1 MPERPVRRRLVRMLG
16 SLPLI
21 ADFARRLEIR
31 KTIEKECPSR
41 GNAHLTHAQVALTIL
56 ANRLTQPKAMYHL
69 LSWAKKW
76 AVRET
81 FGVDADRLNDDRIAR
96 CLDALAEKID
106 RVQGAVTV
114 AAVREFDLDLSQ
126 LHWDLTSV
134 VLQGEYPPEE
144 QDPKHPQPRHGFG
157 GEDGCKQLRVGE
169 LVTADGAVPIW
180 HESLDGNRADVGT
193 VVATMEAVRKEVPLP
208 ECLVIGDSKLLCAE
222 VISKLQDQ
230 KLHFLAPLPKAG
242 ELDREFLSLDPE
254 GWKALDYLAQRQ
266 AKLPPEKRTQY
277 LGQEVPWEWTHPNT
291 GERQRFR
298 RLYVISSEERETCR
312 KVRGQQLVRAA
323 TELNKVLS
331 GLGRGRLKTR
341 EQVET
346 RVEKVL
352 TERRVRP
359 FTRVTVSEEGGQP
372 LLEWELDPAAITA
385 AERLDGYYVLLTSWP
400 KERADASAL
409 LRRWK
414 GEWQIERRFSDWKGP
429 LKVRPVFVTSNK
441 RMAALVLLLHLAL
454 MLYCLLEREARRAL
468 ARRGQQKV
476 RRLLASHVD
485 AVPTGENILLAF
497 EHLFLFIEEE
507 EHGREYHVSEMFPE
521 QEDLWKLLGC
531 QMPTWF

>member
-21 ADFARRLEIR
+21 TDFARRLQILE
-31 KTIEKECPSR
+31 TIEKECPSR

-69 LSWAKKW
+69 LAWARKW

-81 FGVDADRLNDDRIAR
+81 FGVDPNRLNDDRIAR

-106 RVQGAVTV
+106 PIQGAVTV

-134 VLQGEYPPEE
+134 VLQGEYLPEE
-144 QDPKHPQPRHGFG
+144 QDPQHPQPRHGFG

-193 VVATMEAVRKEVPLP
+193 VVATMEAVKQEVPLP
-208 ECLVIGDSKLLCAE
+208 ECLVIGDTKLLSAL
-222 VISKLQDQ
+222 VFPKLRDQ
-230 KLHFLAPLPKAG
+230 NLHFLAPLPNAAA
-242 ELDREFLSLDPE
+242 LDREFLSLPE
-254 GWKALDYLAQRQ
+254 TGWQLLDYVAQRQ
-266 AKLPPEKRTQY
+266 EKLPPEERTQY
-277 LGQEVPWEWTHPNT
+277 WGQEVPWEWTHPKT
-291 GERQRFR
+291 GEKQVFR

-323 TELNKVLS
+323 TELNQLLA
-331 GLGRGRLKTR
+331 GLGNGRLKTQ
-341 EQVET
+341 EQVQA
-346 RVEKVL
+346 RVEKL
-352 TERRVRP
+352 LSERRVQP
-359 FTRVTVSEEGGQP
+359 FFQVTVTEEAGRP
-372 LLEWELDPAAITA
+372 LLAWELDRKALAA
-385 AERLDGYYVLLTSWP
+385 AERLDGYYCLLTSWP
-400 KERADASAL
+400 QERAEASAL

-454 MLYCLLEREARRAL
+454 LLYCLLEREARRAL
-468 ARRGQQKV
+468 ARKGQPKV
-476 RRLLASHVD
+476 RRLLAGHVD
-485 AVPTGENILLAF
+485 AVPTGENLLLAF

-507 EHGREYHVSEMFPE
+507 EHGREYYVSEMFPE
-521 QEDLWKLLGC
+521 QEELWKLLGC
-531 QMPTWF
+531 QLPAWH

>member
-1 MPERPVRRRLVRMLG
+1 MLG

-21 ADFARRLEIR
+21 ADFARRLQIR
-31 KTIEKECPSR
+31 QTIEKECPSR

-69 LSWAKKW
+69 LAWAQKW

-81 FGVDADRLNDDRIAR
+81 FGVEPDRLNDDRIAR

-106 RVQGAVTV
+106 PIQGAVTV
-114 AAVREFDLDLSQ
+114 AAVREFDLDLAQ

-144 QDPKHPQPRHGFG
+144 QDPQHPQPRHGFG
-157 GEDGCKQLRVGE
+157 GEEGCKQLRVGE

-180 HESLDGNRADVGT
+180 HESLDGNRPDVGT
-193 VVATMEAVRKEVPLP
+193 VVATMEAVKQAVPLP
-208 ECLVIGDSKLLCAE
+208 ECLVIGDTKLLCAA
-222 VISKLQDQ
+222 VLPKLRDQ
-230 KLHFLAPLPKAG
+230 QLHFLAPLPKAA
-242 ELDREFLSLDPE
+242 ELDREFRSLAPA
-254 GWKALDYLAQRQ
+254 GWQALDYVAQRQ
-266 AKLPPEKRTQY
+266 ERLPPAARTQY
-277 LGQEVPWEWTHPNT
+277 LGQAVPWEWTHPST
-291 GERQRFR
+291 GEKQLFR
-298 RLYVISSEERETCR
+298 RLYVISSEERATCR
-312 KVRGQQLVRAA
+312 KVRGQQLARAA
-323 TELNKVLS
+323 SELNQLRAR
-331 GLGRGRLKTR
+331 LGKGRLKTR
-341 EQVET
+341 EQVQA

-352 TERRVRP
+352 TQRRARP
-359 FTRVTVSEEGGQP
+359 FFRVTVSEAGGQP
-372 LLEWELDPAAITA
+372 QLAWELDPEAVTA

-400 KERADASAL
+400 PEKADANAL

-441 RMAALVLLLHLAL
+441 RLAALLLLLHLAL

-468 ARRGQQKV
+468 ACRGQQKV
-476 RRLLASHVD
+476 RRLLAGHVD

-507 EHGREYHVSEMFPE
+507 EHGRAHYVSEMLSE
-521 QEDLWKLLGC
+521 QQDLWQLLGC
-531 QMPTWF
+531 QMPAWS

>member
-21 ADFARRLEIR
+21 ADFARRLQIQE
-31 KTIEKECPSR
+31 TIEKECPSR

-69 LSWAKKW
+69 LSWAQKW

-81 FGVDADRLNDDRIAR
+81 LGVPPERLNDDRIAR
-96 CLDALAEKID
+96 CLDVLAEKID
-106 RVQGAVTV
+106 PIQGAVTV
-114 AAVREFDLDLSQ
+114 AAIREFDLDLAQ

-144 QDPKHPQPRHGFG
+144 QDPQHPQPRHGFG

-169 LVTADGAVPIW
+169 LVTADGAVPVW
-180 HESLDGNRADVGT
+180 HECLDGNRADVGT
-193 VVATMEAVRKEVPLP
+193 VVATMEALKKEVSLP
-208 ECLVIGDSKLLCAE
+208 ECLVVGDTKLLSRE
-222 VISKLQDQ
+222 VLPKLRDQ
-230 KLHFLAPLPKAG
+230 GLHFLAPLPKAT
-242 ELDREFLSLDPE
+242 ELDREFLSLDPH
-254 GWKALDYLAQRQ
+254 GWEVLDYVAQRQ
-266 AKLPPEKRTQY
+266 EKLPPEARTQY
-277 LGQEVPWEWTHPNT
+277 WGQEVPWEWTHPKT
-291 GERQRFR
+291 GEKQVFR

-331 GLGRGRLKTR
+331 GLGKGRLKTR
-341 EQVET
+341 EQVEA

-359 FTRVTVSEEGGQP
+359 FFRVTVSEEEGPP
-372 LLEWELDPAAITA
+372 LLEWELDAAALTA

-400 KERADASAL
+400 QEKADASAL

-429 LKVRPVFVTSNK
+429 LKVRPVFVTCNK

-454 MLYCLLEREARRAL
+454 MVYCLLEREARRAL
-468 ARRGQQKV
+468 TRQGQQKV
-476 RRLLASHVD
+476 RRLLAGHVD
-485 AVPTGENILLAF
+485 AVPTGENILQAF

-507 EHGREYHVSEMFPE
+507 EHGREYHVSEMLSE
-521 QEDLWKLLGC
+521 QEALWKLLGC
-531 QMPTWF
+531 QMPAWR

>member
-1 MPERPVRRRLVRMLG
+1 MLG

-21 ADFARRLEIR
+21 ADFARRLQIQE
-31 KTIEKECPSR
+31 TLEKECPSR

-69 LSWAKKW
+69 LAWAQKW
-76 AVRET
+76 AVQET
-81 FGVDADRLNDDRIAR
+81 FGVHPDRLNDDRIAR

-106 RVQGAVTV
+106 PIQGAVTV

-144 QDPKHPQPRHGFG
+144 QDPQHPQPRHGYG
-157 GEDGCKQLRVGE
+157 GEAGCKQVRVGE
-169 LVTADGAVPIW
+169 LVSADGAVPIW

-193 VVATMEAVRKEVPLP
+193 VVATMEAVKKAVPLP
-208 ECLVIGDSKLLCAE
+208 ECLVIGDSKLLSAG
-222 VISKLQDQ
+222 VIPKLRDQ
-230 KLHFLAPLPKAG
+230 HLHFLAPLPKAA
-242 ELDREFLSLDPE
+242 ELDREFLALDPE
-254 GWKALDYLAQRQ
+254 GWQGLDYVAQRQ
-266 AKLPPEKRTQY
+266 EKLPAAERTQY
-277 LGQEVPWEWTHPNT
+277 LGQEVPWEWTHPKT
-291 GERQRFR
+291 GEQQVFR

-323 TELNKVLS
+323 TELNQLLA
-331 GLGRGRLKTR
+331 GLGKGRLKTR
-341 EQVET
+341 EQVEA

-352 TERRVRP
+352 VARRVRP
-359 FTRVTVSEEGGQP
+359 FFRVTVSEEAGGL
-372 LLEWELDPAAITA
+372 LLEWEVDAAAVTA
-385 AERLDGYYVLLTSWP
+385 AERLDGFYVLLTSWP
-400 KERADASAL
+400 PEKADASAL

-414 GEWQIERRFSDWKGP
+414 GEWHIERRFADWKGP

-468 ARRGQQKV
+468 ARRGQKHV
-476 RRLLASHVD
+476 RKLLAGQID

-507 EHGREYHVSEMFPE
+507 EHGREYHVSEMFRE

-531 QMPTWF
+531 RMPAWC